1 MLPEEQTV
9 PAPLI
14 ARVKKSMV
22 SHGWGKK
29 KGIVNL
35 SVVTCDWDIPNGYYN
50 QVMKATIKFSKHWLV
65 FTNRNLWFGILA
77 EDGHFENCISCQ
89 WWNEFFCGEVYSI
102 QHYVIKF
109 VSDLHRTGR
118 WFSLRVLW
126 FPPSIKLTATIKF
139 KYCWKWR

>member
-1 MLPEEQTV
+1 MWSEVVNWRTNNATTKRKINKEKRRKNVCKALHGKLKIEQHEPTKNRRWIHVLPEEQTV

-14 ARVKKSMV
+14 ARVKKSTV

-35 SVVTCDWDIPNGYYN
+35 SVVTYDWDIPNGYYN

-89 WWNEFFCGEVYSI
+89 WWN
-102 QHYVIKF
+102 
-109 VSDLHRTGR
+109 
-118 WFSLRVLW
+118 
-126 FPPSIKLTATIKF
+126 
-139 KYCWKWR
+139 